1 MEILKMNKAISYL
14 NVIACLLILTISGCH
29 SIENNKMVLEQGGT
43 GFYKAVVLE
52 EKTLPGFTIYRPE
65 NMSVFGDSQKLPIIL
80 WANVNRNNTSD
91 RCEKFLN
98 EIASYGYLVIAAGSF
113 SSLSQSTEGELVD
126 DTKSTEKMLDSL
138 SWAIV
143 ENYRKS
149 SEYYGK
155 IDIAGVAVAGPS
167 CDELQVIEASMDS
180 RVTTS
185 IICDSGAINT
195 SIHGDSSTLSLTND
209 VYKILH
215 APILYLAGDA
225 SDSTY
230 TRINNKLQLID
241 NVPIVMMFN
250 QNTGLIEAYKQ
261 PHGGDFAI
269 AAIAW
274 LDWQLK
280 SDPSM
285 FNSIDCGCSYA
296 SWEIEY
302 RNFE

>member
-1 MEILKMNKAISYL
+1 MNKTVSYL
-14 NVIACLLILTISGCH
+14 NVIAGFLILTLSGCH
-29 SIENNKMVLEQGGT
+29 SIENNKMVLERGGT
-43 GFYKAVVLE
+43 GFYKAVILE

-65 NMSVFGDSQKLPIIL
+65 NLSVFGEKQKLPIIL
-80 WANVNRNNTSD
+80 WANGNRNNTSD
-91 RCEKFLN
+91 GCENFLN
-98 EIASYGYLVIAAGSF
+98 EIASYGYLVISAGSF
-113 SSLSQSTEGELVD
+113 SSNE
-126 DTKSTEKMLDSL
+126 TKSAEKMFDSL
-138 SWAIV
+138 NWAIV

-155 IDIAGVAVAGPS
+155 IDIAGIAAAGQS
-167 CDELQVIEASMDS
+167 CDELQIIEASLDS

-195 SIHGDSSTLSLTND
+195 AINGDNSTLSLNED

-215 APILYLAGDA
+215 APILYLAGDT

-230 TRINNKLQLID
+230 TRISNKLQLID
-241 NVPIVMMFN
+241 DVPIVMMFN
-250 QNTGLIEAYKQ
+250 QNAGLIEAYKQ
-261 PHGGDFAI
+261 PHGGDFAM

-280 SDPSM
+280 SDATM
-285 FNSIDCGCSYA
+285 FNNIDCGCSYA
-296 SWEIEY
+296 PWEIEY